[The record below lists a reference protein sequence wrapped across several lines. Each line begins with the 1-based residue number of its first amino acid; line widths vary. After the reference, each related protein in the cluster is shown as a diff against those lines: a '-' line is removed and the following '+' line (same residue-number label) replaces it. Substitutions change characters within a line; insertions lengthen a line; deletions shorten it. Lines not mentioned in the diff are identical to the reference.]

1 MGLTAN
7 QRLCKQPSEKRKFE
21 MSFASVLGSSE
32 NITAITSVASEKVG
46 GYTSDLSIGSTG
58 LVSATPT
65 GTVEMYI
72 EDLQKILATLKQS
85 KKMLNKDSKL
95 MRTFYKQVKED
106 YDNLMF

>member
-7 QRLCKQPSEKRKFE
+7 QRLCKQPSEKHKFE
-21 MSFASVLGSSE
+21 LSFASVLGSSE

-72 EDLQKILATLKQS
+72 ESGTLGSTYRIEVLVTTDASQILEGDGILYITDQ
-85 KKMLNKDSKL
+85 
-95 MRTFYKQVKED
+95 
-106 YDNLMF
+106 